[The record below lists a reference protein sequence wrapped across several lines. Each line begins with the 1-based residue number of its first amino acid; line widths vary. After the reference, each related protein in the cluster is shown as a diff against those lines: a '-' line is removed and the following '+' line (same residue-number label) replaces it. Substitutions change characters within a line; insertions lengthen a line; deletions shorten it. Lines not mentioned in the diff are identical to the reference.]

1 MRQKFFL
8 YVEEGVGIYEDLDD
22 AMKVKQDLNN
32 VGIKARLRMK
42 TPNFL
47 ILEKKIKA
55 KKKSDADYYFEK
67 AFDEKMNQ

>member
-1 MRQKFFL
+1 MGQKFFL
-8 YVEEGVGIYEDLDD
+8 YVEEGVGIYDDLDK
-22 AMKVKQDLNN
+22 ASEVKQDLNA

-47 ILEKKIKA
+47 LLEKGKKA
-55 KKKSDADYYFEK
+55 IKKSDEDYYFDK

>member
-8 YVEEGVGIYEDLDD
+8 YVEEGIGTYDDLDY
-22 AMKVKQDLNN
+22 AMKVKQDLND

-47 ILEKKIKA
+47 LLEKKIKA

-67 AFDEKMNQ
+67 AFDEKMGQ

>member
-8 YVEEGVGIYEDLDD
+8 YVEEGVGIYDD
-22 AMKVKQDLNN
+22 PDKASEVKQDLND

-47 ILEKKIKA
+47 LLEKKIKA

-67 AFDEKMNQ
+67 AFDEKMGQ

>member
-8 YVEEGVGIYEDLDD
+8 YVEEGVGIYEDLDH
-22 AMKVKQDLNN
+22 AMKVKQDLND

-67 AFDEKMNQ
+67 AFDEKMGQ

>member
-8 YVEEGVGIYEDLDD
+8 YVEEGIGTYDDLDY
-22 AMKVKQDLNN
+22 AMKVKQDLND

-42 TPNFL
+42 TPNFN
-47 ILEKKIKA
+47 KC
-55 KKKSDADYYFEK
+55 KKSIKKSYEDYYFDK